1 MNLKEAFHYQNFL
14 NSLMN
19 LAAMSVKSGG
29 ALKITKKHLKNKANP
44 DAENVEETIEP
55 TDYIPVE
62 SYVRFMECLIEA
74 KAALTEAISDAKS
87 GLAFDIDAAVETN
100 KLRQSAHGSLKR
112 ILNMNKAY
120 TKTERDSDYKFNAE
134 GNQVSYVYDV
144 EVTATEMFDRKFIK
158 DKTKELITKSD
169 EVSAMIDMA
178 MVNTIV
184 NYTPAFDVNDSFEDI
199 IAEFVVEENDEE

>member
-19 LAAMSVKSGG
+19 LATLSIKSGG
-29 ALKITKKHLKNKANP
+29 ALKVTKKHLRSKANP
-44 DAENVEETIEP
+44 EARDVEEEVEP

-62 SYVRFMECLIEA
+62 AYVKFMDSLIEA

-87 GLAFDIDAAVETN
+87 GLDFDIDAAVETN
-100 KLRQSAHGSLKR
+100 KIRQSAHNSLKR
-112 ILNMNKAY
+112 ILNINKAY
-120 TKTERDSDYKFNAE
+120 TRTERDSDYKFNAE

-144 EVTATEMFDRKFIK
+144 EVTATEMFDRKTIK

-169 EVSAMIDMA
+169 GVSAMIDMA
-178 MVNTIV
+178 MVNTTV
-184 NYTPAFDVNDSFEDI
+184 SYVPVFDVNDSFEDI
-199 IAEFVVEENDEE
+199 IAGFITVEIDEE